1 MKRSLVAVVALLVGA
16 SIANA
21 QQASDPRVADL
32 VRAGK
37 IRGAL
42 FLPQY
47 TIDPATG
54 ELRGAAGGIVMIA
67 LARSLGSRL
76 GIEVLLVGHP
86 TPHKATE
93 RLKADTCDLALG
105 MGIDP
110 TRETEVDL
118 SPPYMELD

>member
-1 MKRSLVAVVALLVGA
+1 MKRSLVIGVALLVAA

-21 QQASDPRVADL
+21 QQSSDPRVADL

-47 TIDPATG
+47 TADPATG

-67 LARSLGSRL
+67 LARALAARVGVELR
-76 GIEVLLVGHP
+76 LVGLP
-86 TPHKATE
+86 TPLKATE
-93 RLKADTCDLALG
+93 CLQADLCDLALG

-110 TRETEVDL
+110 TRETEVDF
-118 SPPYMELD
+118 SPPYMQ